1 MLIRP
6 ALAAPLTALLLA
18 IAGCSTAE
26 ISADRAT
33 AIPVVAGSTYSWAAQ
48 AAPPA
53 ATGKTENAD
62 FDNDIVRQRI
72 QEAVDGELQ
81 HQGLAPAGDAATADF
96 IVSYHIG
103 VSRKKT
109 VALNPEMS
117 TVMPMIH
124 CSAHHCWSS
133 LSWGYWGPPLET
145 RREYEYREGSLI
157 IDLQQRS
164 SNRLAW
170 RGIYRD
176 RLGDTAKLTDKMI
189 YRIVADTMKG
199 LVQ

>member
-1 MLIRP
+1 MP
-6 ALAAPLTALLLA
+6 ARLLQSAALSLLLITA
-18 IAGCSTAE
+18 AGCSTAD
-26 ISADRAT
+26 ISADHSS
-33 AIPVVAGSTYSWAAQ
+33 AIPVIAGSTYVWAAT
-48 AAPPA
+48 APTPA
-53 ATGKTENAD
+53 SKPENAD
-62 FDNDIVRQRI
+62 FDNDIVRHRI
-72 QEAVDGELQ
+72 QDAIDGELQ
-81 HQGLAPAGDAATADF
+81 HQGLAPASDAAHADF

-109 VALNPEMS
+109 VTVNPEM
-117 TVMPMIH
+117 TAIMPMIH

-176 RLGDTAKLTDKMI
+176 RLGDTAKLSDKAI
-189 YRIVADTMKG
+189 YKIVADTMKG